1 MQWTRAGAVAALV
14 AITALVTFSRPA
26 AAQDAP
32 AATSR
37 TEALEQ
43 AKATKSTALGEYR
56 PGPVESAIDRAED
69 LLLTGRLHVHP
80 FFTSAYSGGGFTLG
94 GGYITYVGS
103 YNTLDTRGSIT
114 LTGYKRIESEFI
126 APRLFNRR
134 ARLSLLG
141 GWREATQVGF
151 YGIGTANTSSDDRA
165 NYNFSQ
171 PYADA
176 TLEVRPTR
184 RYFVVT
190 GEFEGSQ

>member
-1 MQWTRAGAVAALV
+1 MQLTRAGAVAALV
-14 AITALVTFSRPA
+14 AMTAVVNLARPA

-32 AATSR
+32 TPTSR

-43 AKATKSTALGEYR
+43 AKETKSTALVEYT
-56 PGPVESAIDRAED
+56 PGRVEEALDRAED

-114 LTGYKRIESEFI
+114 LTGYKRIESESTP
-126 APRLFNRR
+126 PRLFTRR

-151 YGIGTANTSSDDRA
+151 YGIGT
-165 NYNFSQ
+165 
-171 PYADA
+171 
-176 TLEVRPTR
+176 
-184 RYFVVT
+184 
-190 GEFEGSQ
+190 